1 MDAQGSDLLV
11 TASYEAELGVQGA
24 QITQRQFRKEFRLPD
39 HIEVDEVN
47 YLLTKEGILLIEI
60 LLKETG
66 EAYRCSV
73 TTEEIT

>member
-1 MDAQGSDLLV
+1 V

-24 QITQRQFRKEFRLPD
+24 QVTQRQFRKEFRLPD

-47 YLLTKEGILLIEI
+47 YALSKEGVLMIEI
-60 LLKETG
+60 LLKGSG

-73 TTEEIT
+73 TTEELT